1 LSDLNSAIA
10 SSAGQRRANTIIQMV
25 LTIVPVVFAILH
37 LLLFLFY
44 QRAKENLYYA
54 LFTLMFGAVFLAV
67 LQVIFSLVTDL
78 RQYLLFFKLFAI
90 GRPFVFIAGLRFL
103 YALFYPRLPK
113 QFWIFLLI
121 GAGFAPWN
129 WAHPFSEQLYTIGLI
144 VLTLLEMLRV
154 AVVAI
159 RRKKDG
165 AWIIGTGFIFFTVA
179 LLWVFIYATLAEMG
193 ILTVIATTSFGVFG
207 LLLSMSVFL
216 ARNISRT
223 EVDNA
228 RKTHELE
235 EARKLQLSM
244 LPKEL
249 PQLAH
254 LEIGVFMKNR
264 HRSRRRLL

>member
-1 LSDLNSAIA
+1 ML
-10 SSAGQRRANTIIQMV
+10 
-25 LTIVPVVFAILH
+25 
-37 LLLFLFY
+37 
-44 QRAKENLYYA
+44 A
-54 LFTLMFGAVFLAV
+54 L
-67 LQVIFSLVTDL
+67 
-78 RQYLLFFKLFAI
+78 
-90 GRPFVFIAGLRFL
+90 IAGLRFL

-121 GAGFAPWN
+121 GAGFATWN
-129 WAHPFSEQLYTIGLI
+129 WAQPLSLKEPEFDYGFIMVI
-144 VLTLLEMLRV
+144 PPLEMIRV

-165 AWIIGTGFIFFTVA
+165 AWIIGTGFIFFVVISFWFA
-179 LLWVFIYATLAEMG
+179 LRIILAEMG
-193 ILTVIATTSFGVFG
+193 VLPLTLNFGVTLLSSGLFG

-249 PQLAH
+249 PQLPH
-254 LEIGVFMKNR
+254 LEIGVFMKTATEVGGDYYDFHLADNGT
-264 HRSRRRLL
+264 LTVAIGDVAGEDQ